1 MSGITSG
8 IRLAPLMV
16 DIKADIKTFKDDMS
30 KASVAGVA
38 EAKKISKEL
47 SNVTK
52 AGEKL
57 SKAGT
62 NLTKFVSVPLAGAAA
77 VSAKLAIDFGDSMAK
92 VSTIADTTKVP
103 IEKLKSGIMDL
114 SSETGLSAKEL
125 NEALYET
132 ISAGVDTASA
142 VDFLGTA
149 TKAAKGGFT
158 DTTTAVDGLTTV
170 LNSYGLQA
178 TEADKIANQML
189 ITQNKGKTTFGELA
203 SAVGKV
209 TPVAAQLGIK
219 TEELFSS
226 LASTTAQGLDTAES
240 VTALK
245 AAMSNI
251 IKPTTEAQKAAE
263 ALGIEFNV
271 STLQTKGWMPFLK
284 DLNEDLKR
292 SSPVYEELAGKYE
305 ICTQRMAELENAG
318 KKNSKE
324 YKGLQEE
331 LKGLNSD
338 LDSLAQASDSPIG
351 AFATMFG
358 SVEGL
363 NSILMLTSEN
373 GMKLYNDTME
383 EMKTNTTAL
392 DDAFNKMD
400 KTPGEE
406 MRKALNDIK
415 NIGIDIGDII
425 VPVIRDTLVEVKGL
439 IKGFKNLSPTTKENI
454 VKIGGLA
461 MAFGPLLSVV
471 GKTIKTYTTLKPILA
486 GTSVA
491 MNGVGAAASV
501 AGKAV
506 GTAAGSTG
514 LGALTTG
521 LGGAIGAAAPF
532 ALAIGGVGLA
542 AYGVHEALSQE
553 VVPSVDLFADKVSYA
568 SEMTEGAMNDMGT
581 SVESNVVKISDETK
595 NAVQAYMDLDN
606 ETTKAMYKMKVEHSV
621 VTEELANDMIGKF
634 TTMGEKIKTS
644 QKQKYDEMYSDTSKF
659 LADNNTLTE
668 EREAEILN
676 TLTTS
681 YNQQQLTVDQ
691 AMSRITEIY
700 RSAKERG
707 VEITQSEQQ
716 EINMLREQMRNQ
728 AITTLSS
735 TEEEAAV
742 IRERMKSYQG
752 RLTAEMAAEMVQKA
766 NEARDG
772 EINAANTKY
781 DEVVRQAA
789 RLRQAGAISD
799 EEYNNMVES
808 AAETRDEQIVKAKE
822 ACDGVKNEIEQ
833 ATPGISKQVEMQTG
847 EIKKWYNKAA
857 DAIGGFFKNLF
868 SNNERARKEGS
879 ELSNSYGGGGGGSRN
894 NVMTKNATGTPSWR
908 GGLTMVHDS
917 PNNDY
922 GEIMDLPRGTRIYP
936 HDVSMR
942 MAERVAEIVA
952 GKEGNSNEV
961 NQTLN
966 FYGKVE
972 SPYEVAKA
980 SKKSLKD
987 LQFA

>member
-305 ICTQRMAELENAG
+305 VCTQRMAELENAG
-318 KKNSKE
+318 KKNSEE

-338 LDSLAQASDSPIG
+338 LDSLAKASDSPIG

-542 AYGVHEALSQE
+542 AYGVHKALSQD
-553 VVPSVDLFADKVSYA
+553 VVPGVDLFADKV
-568 SEMTEGAMNDMGT
+568 EVTTESVKNSSNDIAG
-581 SVESNVVKISDETK
+581 SFESTTTKISESTK
-595 NAVQAYMDLDN
+595 EAVGAYVEMDDKAKEHINNLYYTSTTISEQIKN
-606 ETTKAMYKMKVEHSV
+606 ETSAKFNTMASQIIQGYK
-621 VTEELANDMIGKF
+621 
-634 TTMGEKIKTS
+634 
-644 QKQKYDEMYSDTSKF
+644 KQKEESTEALQSLFTNSKNIT
-659 LADNNTLTE
+659 D
-668 EREAEILN
+668 AE
-676 TLTTS
+676 
-681 YNQQQLTVDQ
+681 QQQLLKKNTDFYTRKQSETQIYEKQINDILNKASSENRSLKDDEAKTILDIQSRMKENAVKALSQNEVEAKVILQRMKDYDGRITAEQAGEHIKQLNESRDKAVEAANDEYEKNVATIIRMRDESHTISADQ
-691 AMSRITEIY
+691 ADKLI
-700 RSAKERG
+700 
-707 VEITQSEQQ
+707 
-716 EINMLREQMRNQ
+716 
-728 AITTLSS
+728 
-735 TEEEAAV
+735 EEAKRQKDGIIESAENTR
-742 IRERMKSYQG
+742 IDAINKMK
-752 RLTAEMAAEMVQKA
+752 EMNK
-766 NEARDG
+766 N
-772 EINAANTKY
+772 
-781 DEVVRQAA
+781 
-789 RLRQAGAISD
+789 LD
-799 EEYNNMVES
+799 EEVD
-808 AAETRDEQIVKAKE
+808 T
-822 ACDGVKNEIEQ
+822 G
-833 ATPGISKQVEMQTG
+833 TG
-847 EIKKWYNKAA
+847 EILTVWDKLKRWWSGWKPEKKTFEYYTS
-857 DAIGGFFKNLF
+857 DI
-868 SNNERARKEGS
+868 
-879 ELSNSYGGGGGGSRN
+879 GGGGGGSRN

-917 PNNDY
+917 PTNNDY

-936 HDVSMR
+936 HAVSMR

-952 GKEGNSNEV
+952 GNKEKESTGTTINFNGTYGFNSQV
-961 NQTLN
+961 DIDYFMNQ
-966 FYGKVE
+966 
-972 SPYEVAKA
+972 AA
-980 SKKSLKD
+980 LK
-987 LQFA
+987 LKGVR

>member
-1 MSGITSG
+1 MSSITSG

-62 NLTKFVSVPLAGAAA
+62 NLTKFVTVPLAGAGVA
-77 VSAKLAIDFGDSMAK
+77 VGKMSMDFESSFAK
-92 VSTIADTTKVP
+92 VSTLLDSNVVDFNKYKKNLLKASDDSKVAVG
-103 IEKLKSGIMDL
+103 EF
-114 SSETGLSAKEL
+114 SEAVYGS
-125 NEALYET
+125 
-132 ISAGVDTASA
+132 ISAGVDQ
-142 VDFLGTA
+142 
-149 TKAAKGGFT
+149 TKAIEFTTNAMKLAKGGFT
-158 DTTTAVDGLTTV
+158 DGAKAVDVLTTAING
-170 LNSYGLQA
+170 YGLQA
-178 TEADKIANQML
+178 EDATRVSDLL
-189 ITQNKGKTTFGELA
+189 ITTQNLGKTTVDELA
-203 SAVGKV
+203 SSMG
-209 TPVAAQLGIK
+209 PVIK
-219 TEELFSS
+219 MADNANFSIEELSAAYA
-226 LASTTAQGLDTAES
+226 LMTKNGIATAES
-240 VTALK
+240 GTYLK
-245 AAMSNI
+245 QMLNEITKYGSITDKTLRELTGKGFADL
-251 IKPTTEAQKAAE
+251 KKAGKSTSEILSILSDYAE
-263 ALGIEFNV
+263 ESGM
-271 STLQTKGWMPFLK
+271 TLK
-284 DLNEDLKR
+284 D
-292 SSPVYEELAGKYE
+292 
-305 ICTQRMAELENAG
+305 
-318 KKNSKE
+318 
-324 YKGLQEE
+324 
-331 LKGLNSD
+331 
-338 LDSLAQASDSPIG
+338 
-351 AFATMFG
+351 MFG
-358 SVEGL
+358 SAEAGTAAMMLATKDGKEYNKMLKDMETSAGATQQAFDKMDATPAEQLKGAINKLKNSAIQLGVKVIPVVTKITNGISNVADKFSNLSDEQQENILKWGGIAL
-363 NSILMLTSEN
+363 AAGPVIKLIGGGISTFVKIKSAIGGTSKALSILSAGSKVAATATA
-373 GMKLYNDTME
+373 GV
-383 EMKTNTTAL
+383 TTA
-392 DDAFNKMD
+392 A
-400 KTPGEE
+400 
-406 MRKALNDIK
+406 
-415 NIGIDIGDII
+415 
-425 VPVIRDTLVEVKGL
+425 
-439 IKGFKNLSPTTKENI
+439 
-454 VKIGGLA
+454 
-461 MAFGPLLSVV
+461 
-471 GKTIKTYTTLKPILA
+471 
-486 GTSVA
+486 
-491 MNGVGAAASV
+491 
-501 AGKAV
+501 
-506 GTAAGSTG
+506 GTAAGATG

-521 LGGAIGAAAPF
+521 LGGAVVAAAPF

-542 AYGVHEALSQE
+542 AYGVHKALSEE
-553 VVPSVDLFADKVSYA
+553 VVPSVDLFADKVTYTSK
-568 SEMTEGAMNDMGT
+568 MTNSAMNDMGA

-595 NAVQAYMDLDN
+595 NAVKAYMDLDN
-606 ETTKAMYKMKVEHSV
+606 ETTKAMYKMKVEHSA

-634 TTMGEKIKTS
+634 TNMGETIKAS

-808 AAETRDEQIVKAKE
+808 AAETRDEQIAKAKE

-879 ELSNSYGGGGGGSRN
+879 ELSNSYGGGGGGGSRN

-952 GKEGNSNEV
+952 GNKGKESSGTNINFNGTYGFNNKADIDYFM
-961 NQTLN
+961 NQ
-966 FYGKVE
+966 
-972 SPYEVAKA
+972 AA
-980 SKKSLKD
+980 LK
-987 LQFA
+987 LKGVR